1 MSANVV
7 GKTEVLPL
15 DSVAPNGWNPNRMT
29 PHVYSSLKHG
39 FEKDGWLS
47 SQALLVWATDENNA
61 PKNLIIDG
69 EHRWTVARECGFKSG
84 PMVLLHNVS
93 EAKAKAL
100 TVAMN
105 NRRGTFDDQL
115 LADLV
120 RGLDGIDDMALEL
133 AIPEADLAK
142 MYALPPIDDTL
153 GVDTAGE
160 GKAKAATDNVAGA
173 EAPPST
179 VRMVN
184 LFLNETTIVEF
195 TKLVADLGKRYE
207 TKNVTDTVLEA
218 LRRGAVA

>member
-15 DSVAPNGWNPNRMT
+15 DSVQPNGWNPNRMT

-47 SQALLVWATDENNA
+47 SQALLVWSTDEHGA
-61 PKNLIIDG
+61 AKNLIIDG
-69 EHRWTVARECGFKSG
+69 EHRWTVAREVGFKEG

-93 EAKAKAL
+93 ESKAKAL
-100 TVAMN
+100 TIAMN
-105 NRRGTFDDQL
+105 NRRGAFDDTL

-120 RGLDGIDDMALEL
+120 RGLENIDDMALEL

-142 MYALPPIDDTL
+142 MWSMPPIEDSL
-153 GVDTAGE
+153 GVDTTGE
-160 GKAKAATDNVAGA
+160 DKPKAAAGA
-173 EAPPST
+173 NAAPEAPPST

-195 TKLVADLGKRYE
+195 TKLVADLGKRYD